1 MSAAFAA
8 NVQSFTEMVRNSAG
22 RRDFVV
28 LASMECVW
36 YREVQ
41 LNAERHAHR
50 CERSVAGE
58 VMENG
63 SWVTSSAA
71 WADMLL
77 AWARD
82 CAMRY
87 TSVLG
92 MLGNSPRC
100 CYLRKVPGKSL
111 VL

>member
-1 MSAAFAA
+1 
-8 NVQSFTEMVRNSAG
+8 MVRNSAE

-28 LASMECVW
+28 SASMECAR

-41 LNAERHAHR
+41 LNAERHTHC
-50 CERSVAGE
+50 CERSVAVE

-63 SWVTSSAA
+63 SWVISSAT

-87 TSVLG
+87 TSVPG

-100 CYLRKVPGKSL
+100 CYLGNVSGKSL

>member
-1 MSAAFAA
+1 
-8 NVQSFTEMVRNSAG
+8 MVRNSAE
-22 RRDFVV
+22 RRDSFVS
-28 LASMECVW
+28 ASMECVR

-41 LNAERHAHR
+41 LNARKAYTT
-50 CERSVAGE
+50 VAKG
-58 VMENG
+58 VWLWKSWKMVLG
-63 SWVTSSAA
+63 SPLPLPGR
-71 WADMLL
+71 DMLL

-87 TSVLG
+87 TSVPG

-100 CYLRKVPGKSL
+100 CYLGNVSGKSL

>member
-1 MSAAFAA
+1 
-8 NVQSFTEMVRNSAG
+8 MVRNSAG
-22 RRDFVV
+22 RRGFVV
-28 LASMECVW
+28 PASMECVW

-41 LNAERHAHR
+41 LNAERHTHR
-50 CERSVAGE
+50 CERSVAVK

-63 SWVTSSAA
+63 SSAA
-71 WADMLL
+71 WAGMLL

-100 CYLRKVPGKSL
+100 CYLRKLPGKSL
-111 VL
+111 VP